1 MTIRNVIVTGA
12 TGRQGRG
19 FIHALLNPSNT
30 NGPTA
35 PTYRIWAI
43 TRDAASPAATRLLEI
58 EKSHGND
65 IRIVQGDLSNA
76 DRLKQIFTEVAAE
89 GGIFGVFIVLPYPG
103 LGNNGG
109 DEERQGKALVDL
121 AIEFKV
127 EALVYSSTIP
137 PGPDLANGIDASRL
151 AKREIELYCK
161 GMGEKGLNWSIVQP
175 GIFMEN
181 FDGLMGALAVS
192 VFSQGLQK
200 ETEMLLIAS
209 EDIGKVAAGVIQNHE
224 RYTHKTVTVAGGS
237 YTMDEVKKSY
247 KEVMGKN
254 MPAFPAILA
263 WLALKLSVGVQ
274 HVVQDTERIYQ
285 ARVSGRYPTLEE
297 EIEAAKAVCEMQDFR
312 TWLLRRKEKQS

>member
-109 DEERQGKALVDL
+109 DEERQGK
-121 AIEFKV
+121 
-127 EALVYSSTIP
+127 
-137 PGPDLANGIDASRL
+137 
-151 AKREIELYCK
+151 
-161 GMGEKGLNWSIVQP
+161 
-175 GIFMEN
+175 
-181 FDGLMGALAVS
+181 
-192 VFSQGLQK
+192 
-200 ETEMLLIAS
+200 
-209 EDIGKVAAGVIQNHE
+209 VIQRACKQFE
-224 RYTHKTVTVAGGS
+224 KLLT
-237 YTMDEVKKSY
+237 KS
-247 KEVMGKN
+247 
-254 MPAFPAILA
+254 ICLLA
-263 WLALKLSVGVQ
+263 
-274 HVVQDTERIYQ
+274 
-285 ARVSGRYPTLEE
+285 
-297 EIEAAKAVCEMQDFR
+297 
-312 TWLLRRKEKQS
+312 